1 MRSCVR
7 SRSEA
12 LALLFAAFLATGCKV
27 DLPATRWGGGTDGA
41 EAGDASAAATI
52 EVGEPSSNTGL
63 SVLTD
68 TNRDGVVDDKDTPG
82 FTDWSWKGLG
92 AFLIANLDD
101 DDNKGRV
108 DSSDQVVNGQSDE
121 NDLAPIIIK
130 LAPDIMAKT
139 TDVLVSVI
147 AGAAQTHLFEKTST
161 GWQLV
166 GGALPELASQVQL
179 GIEAAKFADTD
190 WDGFVTVAV
199 EVLGPKQSS
208 IASQRV
214 KMRVAPWIMLPN
226 SAKTEVLYMSSTTSR
241 LRPDVNK
248 VLEAAG
254 LPDARAF
261 CPTDQDIWFQDTM
274 EIGYTQLPG
283 RPAMHVVMNGQR
295 PGASDSVAI
304 TLLAPDFGFVSVG
317 TPRPPANSEDEWMDW
332 MSNLDVT
339 PPVPGYPL
347 GRIYYGRSDRTTFHP
362 TIVRFL
368 EAQEVQKPFSVYVN
382 WLLVQQV
389 DEIMT
394 FVPDTNGSAKMTIV
408 SPAAAS
414 VVLGR
419 SNDAGN
425 QQIQGYI
432 NDDIAQAK
440 SELGL
445 GDDDIIQLPTLFDG
459 GGTDYFP
466 IWSNPANSVYVNGT
480 LMVGATDTPAAVRT
494 DIEKKLGGIGI
505 RVAWVDDSEYHSGTG
520 NVHAAT
526 NTVRTPLCGSFTDCL
541 MPGLTP

>member
-1 MRSCVR
+1 
-7 SRSEA
+7 
-12 LALLFAAFLATGCKV
+12 
-27 DLPATRWGGGTDGA
+27 
-41 EAGDASAAATI
+41 
-52 EVGEPSSNTGL
+52 
-63 SVLTD
+63 
-68 TNRDGVVDDKDTPG
+68 
-82 FTDWSWKGLG
+82 
-92 AFLIANLDD
+92 
-101 DDNKGRV
+101 
-108 DSSDQVVNGQSDE
+108 
-121 NDLAPIIIK
+121 
-130 LAPDIMAKT
+130 
-139 TDVLVSVI
+139 
-147 AGAAQTHLFEKTST
+147 
-161 GWQLV
+161 
-166 GGALPELASQVQL
+166 
-179 GIEAAKFADTD
+179 
-190 WDGFVTVAV
+190 
-199 EVLGPKQSS
+199 
-208 IASQRV
+208 
-214 KMRVAPWIMLPN
+214 
-226 SAKTEVLYMSSTTSR
+226 
-241 LRPDVNK
+241 
-248 VLEAAG
+248 
-254 LPDARAF
+254 
-261 CPTDQDIWFQDTM
+261 
-274 EIGYTQLPG
+274 
-283 RPAMHVVMNGQR
+283 
-295 PGASDSVAI
+295 
-304 TLLAPDFGFVSVG
+304 
-317 TPRPPANSEDEWMDW
+317 
-332 MSNLDVT
+332 
-339 PPVPGYPL
+339 
-347 GRIYYGRSDRTTFHP
+347 
-362 TIVRFL
+362 
-368 EAQEVQKPFSVYVN
+368 VYVN